1 MSGSVVVLK
10 KPGGGGNTHSVFKVF
25 FSVPMFV
32 LRPNRENWS
41 ERREIPL
48 LILVLDSKTNVP

>member
-10 KPGGGGNTHSVFKVF
+10 KPGGGENTHSVFKVF

-32 LRPNRENWS
+32 FEAKPRKVVGEEGDPSFDVGPEF
-41 ERREIPL
+41 
-48 LILVLDSKTNVP
+48 KK